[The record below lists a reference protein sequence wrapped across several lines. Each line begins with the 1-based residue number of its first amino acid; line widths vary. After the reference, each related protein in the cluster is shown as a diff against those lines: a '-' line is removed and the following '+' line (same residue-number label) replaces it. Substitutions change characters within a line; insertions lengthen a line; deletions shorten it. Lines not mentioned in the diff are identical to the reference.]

1 MGKRFG
7 RKKTRELKEQAMR
20 EAIGNVIRTGLAGG
34 EQFRHVANR
43 ISMDFHLDKDKAIKM
58 VMEVYK
64 DTTIHKSAQ
73 ETTME
78 FDQKAINI

>member
-58 VMEVYK
+58 VMEEYRKEAVN
-64 DTTIHKSAQ
+64 Q
-73 ETTME
+73 
-78 FDQKAINI
+78 